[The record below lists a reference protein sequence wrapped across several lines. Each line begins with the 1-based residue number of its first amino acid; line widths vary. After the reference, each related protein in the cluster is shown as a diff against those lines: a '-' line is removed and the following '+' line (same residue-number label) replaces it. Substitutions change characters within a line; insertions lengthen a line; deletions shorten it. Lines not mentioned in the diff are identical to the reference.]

1 VVEGLVEAGLVRVEE
16 VREGEGWVFEEA
28 KG

>member
-1 VVEGLVEAGLVRVEE
+1 VVEGLLVAGLARGEE